1 MVEEERGRAGACSG
15 RESCSDR
22 ENAIREERSGGGL
35 VGGDEGG
42 HLGAAVL
49 SSILEENV
57 FDDGLVDHRASVLE
71 QGDQS
76 AVFEVTVTPEVDS
89 RGVAVVFDELATA
102 EANVG
107 EEVVVGGGSD
117 EGGANSKERDV
128 DCPEVFEGRANR
140 EERVEADQGLVS
152 VSATIER
159 SDQLNNQA
167 TNGLIEL
174 VRDDEEEGV
183 VREEGDDESVDEEDP
198 VRNGKVLEDVLGPLQ
213 PGDRLLEGALEDV
226 GKSHLAANDNPQ
238 VGRRGAEGKIGPG
251 AADEL
256 STEGVVGGGRGRG
269 DNATFVTID
278 TQPRETREDGDEDE
292 GW

>member
-1 MVEEERGRAGACSG
+1 M
-15 RESCSDR
+15 
-22 ENAIREERSGGGL
+22 
-35 VGGDEGG
+35 GGDEGG

-71 QGDQS
+71 QGDQG
-76 AVFEVTVTPEVDS
+76 AVFEVTVTPKVDS

-102 EANVG
+102 EANKG

-117 EGGANSKERDV
+117 EGGANGKERDV
-128 DCPEVFEGRANR
+128 DSPKVLEGRANR
-140 EERVEADQGLVS
+140 EEQVEADQRLVG
-152 VSATIER
+152 VGATVER

-167 TNGLIEL
+167 ANGLIEL

-183 VREEGDDESVDEEDP
+183 VGEEGDDESVDEEDP

-226 GKSHLAANDNPQ
+226 GESDLAADDNPQ
-238 VGRRGAEGKIGPG
+238 VGRRGADGKIGSG
-251 AADEL
+251 AAEEL
-256 STEGVVGGGRGRG
+256 STEGVVGGSRGRG
-269 DNATFVTID
+269 DNTTFVAID
-278 TQPRETREDGDEDE
+278 AQTREAQKNGDEDE

>member
-1 MVEEERGRAGACSG
+1 MC
-15 RESCSDR
+15 
-22 ENAIREERSGGGL
+22 
-35 VGGDEGG
+35 GDEGG

-76 AVFEVTVTPEVDS
+76 SVFEVAVTPEVDS

-102 EANVG
+102 EANKG

-117 EGGANSKERDV
+117 EGRANSKERDV
-128 DCPEVFEGRANR
+128 DSPKVLEGRANR
-140 EERVEADQGLVS
+140 EEQVEADQGLVS
-152 VSATIER
+152 VSATVER

-167 TNGLIEL
+167 ADGLIEL

-183 VREEGDDESVDEEDP
+183 VGEEGDDESVDEEDP

-213 PGDRLLEGALEDV
+213 PGDRLLEGV
-226 GKSHLAANDNPQ
+226 GESDLTADDNPQ

-251 AADEL
+251 AAEEL

-269 DNATFVTID
+269 DNTTFVAINA
-278 TQPRETREDGDEDE
+278 QTREARKDGDEDE